1 MKKSILFIC
10 THNSARSQIAEGIM
24 KAIYGGFFE
33 VFSAGTEPSTV
44 NPYAVKVLKEIGIDI
59 SNNRS
64 KTIEELEKKEFDY
77 VVTLCDSAKE
87 NCPVFT
93 NAGKRIHKSFKDPSD
108 FKGSEDEILLGFRL
122 IRDEIRNWIE
132 ETFNKTA
139 KKGKL

>member
-1 MKKSILFIC
+1 MKW
-10 THNSARSQIAEGIM
+10 
-24 KAIYGGFFE
+24 IYGEFFE

-87 NCPVFT
+87 TCTVFP
-93 NAGKRIHKSFKDPSD
+93 NAGKRIHKSFKDPLD

>member
-1 MKKSILFIC
+1 
-10 THNSARSQIAEGIM
+10 M
-24 KAIYGGFFE
+24 KAIYGEFFE
-33 VFSAGTEPSTV
+33 VFSAGTKPSTV

-64 KTIEELEKKEFDY
+64 KSIDELGKEEFDY

-87 NCPVFT
+87 SCPVFP
-93 NAGKRIHKSFKDPSD
+93 NSRKRIHKSFKDPSD
-108 FKGSEDEILLGFRL
+108 LKGSEDEILLGFRL

-132 ETFNKTA
+132 ETFNETA

>member
-33 VFSAGTEPSTV
+33 VFSAGTKPSTV

-59 SNNRS
+59 SKNRS
-64 KTIEELEKKEFDY
+64 KSIDELEKKEFDY
-77 VVTLCDSAKE
+77 VVTLCDGAKE
-87 NCPVFT
+87 ICPVFP

-132 ETFNKTA
+132 ETFKKTT